1 MFIVDEA
8 YYEFAKQSSC
18 HLVVSHKNLIVTRTF
33 SKAFGLASVRLGYCM
48 GHPDTLSHLRKIR
61 NGKAVNSLAQ
71 LCGIAALDDLDYLDS
86 RIDEMNDA
94 KKFFVDNLP
103 HEYYAVDSQTN
114 FVLLKT
120 PDSKKLLNKMKDNKI
135 LIRDRSSFDNL
146 ENCVRITIGSKKQ
159 IIRVLDVINA

>member
-1 MFIVDEA
+1 M
-8 YYEFAKQSSC
+8 
-18 HLVVSHKNLIVTRTF
+18 
-33 SKAFGLASVRLGYCM
+33 
-48 GHPDTLSHLRKIR
+48 
-61 NGKAVNSLAQ
+61 
-71 LCGIAALDDLDYLDS
+71 CGIAALDDLDYLDS
-86 RIDEMNDA
+86 RINEMNDA

-103 HEYYAVDSQTN
+103 YQYHAVDSNTN

-159 IIRVLDVINA
+159 IIRVLDVINYA